1 MSIHAVKLSPAAPSA
16 TIAPRQ
22 IVYSMHPLRHTLL
35 TCVCDVPEPALLWC
49 DLLLPVLL
57 LKAGHT
63 DVDVRVPAAIHT
75 QLVFVRRDAMLG
87 VSSICNSICNSDKLW
102 HQQQENCSPKQ
113 SCPQACQAGPCSTP
127 ASKFFFCSACHVGGY
142 QCACCGLLSMLTLK
156 TTHLLW
162 PHNCCHHRCA
172 VSCRPCTKPKHER
185 A

>member
-1 MSIHAVKLSPAAPSA
+1 MYSMSIHAVKLSPAAPSA
-16 TIAPRQ
+16 TNAPRQ

-87 VSSICNSICNSDKLW
+87 VSSICNSICNSDKLR

-127 ASKFFFCSACHVGGY
+127 ASKNV
-142 QCACCGLLSMLTLK
+142 CCLPRRRVSVCMLRAAEYADTQDDTPAVATQLLSPPLCSVMPSMHQAQT
-156 TTHLLW
+156 
-162 PHNCCHHRCA
+162 
-172 VSCRPCTKPKHER
+172 
-185 A
+185 